1 MRPLESALVSLVAIA
16 AFLLMTDRAQKFRTP
31 LTLLGVLVCAIHLVL
46 EGGHWQM
53 FPVYLALVLVV
64 AWQFV
69 PALGRAIHRQAP
81 KIIMMSLV
89 VVLCVASIGFSLVA
103 PMFSLPKPTG
113 PYQVGTRT
121 IYMVDTSRNEDAIS
135 DPGRK
140 RELAIQVWYP
150 AEPSTNHLAA
160 YRERAETKLNR
171 SYQSVI
177 WTNSR
182 TDAPLAKQNGP
193 FPVLLFG
200 HGLGGSRT
208 QATFLTE
215 ELASHGYV
223 VVAVDHPFTAKRV
236 AIPGRG
242 VVLVSKA
249 FDYRVYTPA
258 LMSGEAMI
266 EQWNKELA
274 KWTADDIFVLN
285 ELHAATLDP
294 KSPWY
299 QGLNTDLVGAFGHSF
314 GGAASLQLCSLDPRV
329 KSAINMDGWSF
340 AGITYRT
347 SDRPMM
353 FMYED
358 GLEPTPEQL
367 RSPDR
372 AIRVEAELDTAD
384 TELIDTNLKQFGG
397 YKLYIAGA
405 QHMDFTDQ
413 SLYSPWHR
421 LTETGPIP
429 PARMHEI
436 LREYVLTFFDNTIYG
451 KDSPLLES
459 GNTSPFREVR
469 FEHWTPESRHLV
481 PTAASVAAGHSGH

>member
-1 MRPLESALVSLVAIA
+1 MRPLEGALVSLLAITA
-16 AFLLMTDRAQKFRTP
+16 VLLLTDRAKKARIP
-31 LTLLGVLVCAIHLVL
+31 LILVSVLVCVAHLFF
-46 EGGHWQM
+46 ERGHWQL
-53 FPVYLALVLVV
+53 FPAYLALIVLA

-69 PALGRAIHRQAP
+69 PAIGRVMGRQGP
-81 KIIMMSLV
+81 KIVVTSLV
-89 VVLCVASIGFSLVA
+89 FVLCLTTIGFSLVA
-103 PMFSLPKPTG
+103 PMFTLPKPTG

-121 IYMVDTSRNEDAIS
+121 LYMVDTSRDEDAIS

-150 AEPSTNHLAA
+150 AAPSANHLAA
-160 YRERAETKLNR
+160 YRQWAETKFNR

-182 TDAPLAKQNGP
+182 TDAPLVRNGAP

-200 HGLGGSRT
+200 HGLGGTRT
-208 QATFLTE
+208 QVTFLTE

-242 VVLVSKA
+242 VVLATKA
-249 FDYRVYTPA
+249 FDYTVYSTA

-274 KWTADDIFVLN
+274 KWTADDLFVLN
-285 ELHAATLDP
+285 ELHKATLDP

-314 GGAASLQLCSLDPRV
+314 GGAASVQLCSLDPRV
-329 KSAINMDGWSF
+329 RSAINMDGWTF
-340 AGITYRT
+340 AGIPDRR
-347 SDRPMM
+347 SDRPVM

-358 GLEPTPEQL
+358 GLAPTPQQL
-367 RSPDR
+367 RSPDKG
-372 AIRVEAELDTAD
+372 IRVEAELDTYDMNLVDA
-384 TELIDTNLKQFGG
+384 NLKQFGG

-413 SLYSPWHR
+413 SLYSPWGK

-436 LREYVLTFFDNTIYG
+436 LREYVLGFFDQTIRG
-451 KDSPLLES
+451 KDSTLLQS
-459 GNTSPFREVR
+459 GNASPFREVR
-469 FEHWTPESRHLV
+469 FERWTAESQSPAPIV
-481 PTAASVAAGHSGH
+481 ASVGGRQSGH